1 MKKIIKAVHGFT
13 LIELLVVI
21 LIIGILAAVAVP
33 QYQKAVLKSRFSA
46 LMPIAKSI
54 ANGNEVYYLGH
65 GTYATSPDSLDVAG
79 QATYPDGTELGLST
93 GEYSY
98 VIVGKNNNFPMNYI
112 VYQKHSGKF
121 ADNIHCEANE
131 NNMVAQEICQS
142 LGGQYIPGSQ
152 TDGFVTYVLSGTVN
166 SDKLPSSLTKL
177 QSSVCEGKTGCT
189 ADIIGNQVVSHQCN
203 SSAKQCVDT
212 TYNANGDEVKK
223 LTTQCN
229 KSETYAKWEN
239 DKCIP
244 MYGSAG
250 NGNPYIQVFDEN
262 NVDVVGRYCTE
273 LSGGTCTIE
282 RVWRVVYNPDGTV
295 SATNRHCQG
304 VHEDGTCDVYR
315 GSAYGASYDN
325 QYGVGTDWTFQSIAD
340 YRRWNGTRVN
350 CAEVDSETGEC
361 IRYK

>member
-1 MKKIIKAVHGFT
+1 MKNKQAFT
-13 LIELLVVI
+13 LIELLVVV

-223 LTTQCN
+223 LTTQC
-229 KSETYAKWEN
+229 YAKWEN

-262 NVDVVGRYCTE
+262 NVDVVGRYCAE

-315 GSAYGASYDN
+315 GSAYGASYDD